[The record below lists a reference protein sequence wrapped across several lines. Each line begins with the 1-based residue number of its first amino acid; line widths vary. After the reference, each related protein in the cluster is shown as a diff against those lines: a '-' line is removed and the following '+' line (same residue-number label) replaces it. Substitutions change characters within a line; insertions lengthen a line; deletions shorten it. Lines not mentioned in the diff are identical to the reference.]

1 MEDPPLFIF
10 KVFEGDE
17 YFMVTFRLKDEKV
30 DREFNFSR
38 KITESATDFLGVIS
52 HKIDKI
58 KEKKSKKKKMNQEIK
73 LEPSPVFFLQD
84 KEKIDIINENAL
96 DLLSQKSISMDICG
110 SIFTVRKNPP
120 FVETLKLSDRI
131 MVDFPCYPSK
141 FEMSFGTRESS
152 IFNWYTSESS
162 QTQKKWTL
170 VKGTV
175 FLYTPSSNDVGR
187 FVKLEVI
194 PRDGNQTAGRTVEI
208 VSKNAVDPGPGYCP
222 FQRRHEYTDSIT
234 NESTCRVVSYNL
246 LADLYA
252 DSVYSRTVLFP
263 SCPPF
268 ALSLDYRKQMILR
281 ELKGYHGDIIC
292 LQEVDRKVFKYDLLP
307 ILSEVGFNG
316 VFETKGGDLS
326 EGLACFWRESK
337 FDLLNSQVN
346 VINEMLKGNDETWND
361 LRNAIQAKPELK
373 ESIMKRKTAFLTV
386 LLQPKNTSGTK
397 KPPLLIGITH
407 LLFLPEADHIRLIQA
422 EICLRHMCKLLKET
436 HGHLIFCGDFN
447 SVPTNAVYEYFL
459 GGKITTNHA
468 DWKSCP
474 SQEVEGINLSHNLS
488 LESGCGTP
496 KYTNYTLKFKDCLDY
511 VFFDTRAFSVD
522 KVIPFPTIE
531 ELGEAIPNPHF
542 PSDHIACVVDLK
554 WKV

>member
-1 MEDPPLFIF
+1 M
-10 KVFEGDE
+10 K
-17 YFMVTFRLKDEKV
+17 KV

-38 KITESATDFLGVIS
+38 KITESATDFLG
-52 HKIDKI
+52 
-58 KEKKSKKKKMNQEIK
+58 
-73 LEPSPVFFLQD
+73 D

-170 VKGTV
+170 VQGNS

-194 PRDGNQTAGRTVEI
+194 PRDGNQTAGRTVVEI

-268 ALSLDYRKQMILR
+268 ALSIDYRKQMILR

-326 EGLACFWRESK
+326 E
-337 FDLLNSQVN
+337 VN

-361 LRNAIQAKPELK
+361 FRNAIQAKPELK

-474 SQEVEGINLSHNLS
+474 GQEVEGINLSHNLS

-531 ELGEAIPNPHF
+531 ENSVKPYLI
-542 PSDHIACVVDLK
+542 HIFHLIILLVLLI
-554 WKV
+554 